1 MKNLTLTI
9 FLLLSSNIIIK
20 ASDIIMSSSGNYTV
34 CAGNFYDAGGLAN
47 DYPNNQNVTVTLY
60 PATAGAKL
68 SVTFDSF
75 RTAVL
80 YYDQTTFTSNNND
93 ILFIYNGNSVNA
105 PQIGA
110 MQGIGY
116 GTVTS
121 TAADGSLTFKF
132 ISHAYNNTSGEKT
145 GWAATISCSST
156 PPNNITMIGGAITTC
171 GGNFYD
177 AGGPNGDYMNNQNT
191 TLTLYPA
198 TAGAKLS
205 ITFDSFRT
213 AVLYYDQSTFTS
225 NNNDILYI
233 YNGNSVNSPQ
243 IGAMQGIGYG
253 TVTSTAAD
261 GSLTFKFI
269 SHAYVN
275 TSGEKAGWSATI
287 SCSATTPNDITM
299 IGGAITTSGGKFYD
313 AGGPNSDYMNNQ
325 NTTLTLYPAT
335 AGAKIS
341 VNFDSF
347 RTAIL
352 YYDQSNFTSNNNDI
366 LYIYN
371 GNTVSSPQIGAM
383 QGISKGTVTSTASDG
398 SLTFKFVSHAYVN
411 TSGEK
416 AGWSATVSCS
426 SVPPNDILMIGGAI
440 TTCGGNFYDSGG
452 PNGDYMNNQ
461 NTTLTIYPATT
472 GSKLSV
478 NFKSFSS
485 AITYYD
491 ISNFTLNNNDI
502 LYVYN
507 GNGTSAPQIGELQGQ
522 SGYGTITSTAVDGSL
537 TFKFVSHAFT
547 NTSGVKAGWSATISC
562 SSTPPNE
569 ITMLAGT
576 AFVTCGGNFYDGGG
590 PNGDYMNNQN
600 TTLTLF
606 PSQPESKVSVT
617 FNSFSTAVSYYDV
630 TNYTLNNSDILYAY
644 DGNSTSA
651 SQIGAFQGHNSIGT
665 ITSTA
670 IDGSLTFKFVSH
682 ASQTITP
689 GGDKAGWNATIAP
702 CTKSMNYPKLY
713 LNNASISAGQS
724 VVITGKDFKF
734 NGTANISI
742 QGPGGFAQNAD
753 NISVNGSGAWSYSFA
768 TTATMSSGSY
778 TVIAIDNFSGLTAP
792 VAQFTLSSTSGP
804 KVNLTLISPLQST
817 SVEINTSTS
826 ISWKDKMVLGKVY
839 PMTGSQRNYKYLV
852 ELSADN
858 GVTWK
863 TLTTIAG
870 KSYVDSWP
878 TINYRLTIPTVG
890 SHYVVKITDAYN
902 KSNFK
907 ITPVIT
913 VVKTVSTGNLKT
925 DLLWDFSYP
934 RPSFPVAGVAAD
946 GTARIFLTLAKI
958 NNTSGPNISSVKVTL
973 SDALNGNDAAKL
985 GKVKVAT
992 RTSAYDSEAN
1002 GTTAI
1007 TTIDNGTKNNLSTF
1021 WYVAPDDFA
1030 GNDPED
1036 LKSSSRFVNAIFTVY
1051 YNNGTSE
1058 IITKPIRIVRPPL
1071 MLVHGL
1077 ASDSHTWDDFRHNY
1091 LGYELKFIDDF
1102 RFNTHIAV
1110 NIIPDAF
1117 FITNA
1122 KNMVLGSGGINDK
1135 NSFQGVISDLRSKG
1149 YAANRVDYVCHSMG
1163 GCVLRSVYDN
1173 YNEYFT
1179 RTGSALKLNCKN
1191 YENGYVNKVIM
1202 IGTPNNS
1209 SPWADIINRYAGD
1222 LSCDARTIIQGAY
1235 GSLNFSFPLMFLKPI
1250 NNDGSFC
1257 FSKVIPPF
1265 LIPAWDFGPSDAVR
1279 DMQIDDNKGGINFR
1293 ATNTKAHLIAG
1304 DFIPGAQLNTNGL
1317 IPQELINFVND
1328 TGNDGLVELL
1338 TYFLEIACT
1347 KETDPIK
1354 QQFVN
1359 ILSSKVKPIEKALA
1373 FLDKASMIMDAFN
1386 LGTFLLESD
1395 LVVSV
1400 GSQLGGYPRPAVAN
1414 DVSNV
1419 SNVSIY
1425 DQFVG
1430 HAIIKPETQNLEIGN
1445 RVNYLL
1451 NCNIKSPFFD
1461 VIPGTPVT
1469 RLKSTGLLKSLNG
1482 NPIITKADSSRIQ
1495 IVGPKNNFIVYSD
1508 SSLQVQ
1514 IRIRDTTNLKSLNLK
1529 FQNKTYYLDS
1539 LFIGNIN
1546 LNLQVKGYP
1555 IGNQK
1560 IILEGFYLYPDSSL
1574 YAFDLV
1580 NLNINA
1586 NDSLSNFGINP
1597 KILFLFKNQIKS
1609 PEYFIASKSSI
1620 TEGNFRPDITAN
1632 VKDTSIVK
1640 YDLVS
1645 KGFKGIASGETFAT
1659 ITYKGL
1665 SDTLYLVVNEA
1676 NIDTSL
1682 VGSKLPPVANAG
1694 IAQYINEGET
1704 ITLDGS
1710 SSSDPNGKP
1719 LTYLWTAPAGIT
1731 LSSTTAAKPTFTA
1744 PEVTDNTDYP
1754 ITLIVNNGTA
1764 DSQADNVVINVAN
1777 VNKPPVADAGSDQT
1791 VNGSVTVTL
1800 DGSASRDPDGNSL
1813 TYKWTSPTGITLSST
1828 TVAMPTFI
1836 APDVTQIT
1844 TFTFTLIVNDGIVDS
1859 PSDQVIITVEPPP
1872 AAAGIIAGPVSI
1884 CAGQNSVTY
1893 TVPVITDAN
1902 SYTWTLPQ
1910 GATGTSSTNTILV
1923 DFGTSAS
1930 SGNITV
1936 KGHNGSGDGTASSLM
1951 VTANPKPLTPVVT
1964 TDFNILHSNASI
1976 GNQWYNNNSP
1986 ISAATNQ
1993 DYTFTVVGNYTVV
2006 VTVNGCASDP
2016 STISVITGIDPLD
2029 YSKKITIYPNPVS
2042 GDLTI
2047 KYSGNFEEV
2056 KFKIV
2061 NLVGQVIYDGK
2072 LVDKTIVDTSSF
2084 TPGLYFIKFDVGN
2097 TFEFKKVI
2105 KN

>member
-1 MKNLTLTI
+1 
-9 FLLLSSNIIIK
+9 
-20 ASDIIMSSSGNYTV
+20 MSSSGNYTV
-34 CAGNFYDAGGLAN
+34 CAGNFYDAGGLTN

-93 ILFIYNGNSVNA
+93 ILFIYNGNSVN
-105 PQIGA
+105 
-110 MQGIGY
+110 
-116 GTVTS
+116 
-121 TAADGSLTFKF
+121 
-132 ISHAYNNTSGEKT
+132 
-145 GWAATISCSST
+145 
-156 PPNNITMIGGAITTC
+156 
-171 GGNFYD
+171 
-177 AGGPNGDYMNNQNT
+177 
-191 TLTLYPA
+191 
-198 TAGAKLS
+198 
-205 ITFDSFRT
+205 
-213 AVLYYDQSTFTS
+213 
-225 NNNDILYI
+225 
-233 YNGNSVNSPQ
+233 SPQ

-253 TVTSTAAD
+253 PVTSTAAD
-261 GSLTFKFI
+261 GSLTFRFV
-269 SHAYVN
+269 SHAYNN

-287 SCSATTPNDITM
+287 SCSSTPPNDITM
-299 IGGAITTSGGKFYD
+299 IGGAITTCGGKFYD

-335 AGAKIS
+335 AGAKLSINFDSFRTAVLYYDQSNFTSNNNDILYIYNGNSVNAPQIGAMQGIGYGTVTSTAADGSLTFKFVSHAYVNTSGEKAGWSATISCSSSASNDITMIGGAITTGGGKFYDAGGPNSDYMNNQNTTLTLYPATAGAKLS

-371 GNTVSSPQIGAM
+371 GNSVSSPQIGAM
-383 QGISKGTVTSTASDG
+383 QGISKGTVTSTATDG

-472 GSKLSV
+472 GAKLSV

-485 AITYYD
+485 AIIYYD
-491 ISNFTLNNNDI
+491 SSVFTSNNNDI

-507 GNGTSAPQIGELQGQ
+507 GNNTSAPQIGELQGQ

-537 TFKFVSHAFT
+537 TFKFVSHANT

-630 TNYTLNNSDILYAY
+630 TTFISNNSDILYAY

-713 LNNASISAGQS
+713 LNNANISLGQS

-742 QGPGGFAQNAD
+742 QGPGGFVQNAD

-768 TTATMSSGSY
+768 TTSTMSPGSY

-804 KVNLTLISPLQST
+804 TVNLTLIAPLEQT
-817 SVEINTSTS
+817 SIEINTPTS

-890 SHYVVKITDAYN
+890 SQYVVKITDAYN

-925 DLLWDFSYP
+925 DLQWDFSYP
-934 RPSFPVAGVAAD
+934 RPSFPVSGIAAD

-992 RTSAYDSEAN
+992 KTSAYDSEAN

-1030 GNDPED
+1030 GNDPVD
-1036 LKSSSRFVNAIFTVY
+1036 LKYSFRYVTATFTVIY
-1051 YNNGTSE
+1051 SNNTAE
-1058 IITKPIRIVRPPL
+1058 IITQLIRIVRPPL

-1077 ASDSHTWDDFRHNY
+1077 NSSPSGAWDNFAFTSPIGIPIKYMSSDNY
-1091 LGYELKFIDDF
+1091 LFKYKY
-1102 RFNTHIAV
+1102 AV
-1110 NIIPDAF
+1110 KISPDASF
-1117 FITNA
+1117 NLNA
-1122 KNMVLGSGGINDK
+1122 YSLLVPESSQPFDD
-1135 NSFQGVISDLRSKG
+1135 SFQGVINGMRKLG
-1149 YAANRVDYVCHSMG
+1149 YAANRVDYVGHSMG
-1163 GCVLRSVYDN
+1163 GCVLRQAISSYPNIFNV
-1173 YNEYFT
+1173 
-1179 RTGSALKLNCKN
+1179 TGKYVISPYKN
-1191 YENGYVNKVIM
+1191 YEMGFVHKIITLDTPHYGSPLGDLITQITPYLEWIIRHPLSDLYNLNANLLSSFINPIGNYNYLTLSYNKFQATNAIKDLQ
-1202 IGTPNNS
+1202 INNS
-1209 SPWADIINRYAGD
+1209 TVNIGQTN
-1222 LSCDARTIIQGAY
+1222 
-1235 GSLNFSFPLMFLKPI
+1235 
-1250 NNDGSFC
+1250 
-1257 FSKVIPPF
+1257 IP
-1265 LIPAWDFGPSDAVR
+1265 S
-1279 DMQIDDNKGGINFR
+1279 
-1293 ATNTKAHLIAG
+1293 HLIAG
-1304 DFIPGAQLNTNGL
+1304 DVFGNSTIINNNVWNTFDRIPYLTT
-1317 IPQELINFVND
+1317 LINLYWQEQRAIETEPLKKAKLDAFASIKLNPERAIKFLDYYVSDYVNTPNFILDGDFIVPLKSQLANLESSPITDVYSGFYANHILITEDLEVGDRVFQLINAPVSGPLFGTIPANPKIKSQNIFNSTKTLVSAID
-1328 TGNDGLVELL
+1328 TN
-1338 TYFLEIACT
+1338 
-1347 KETDPIK
+1347 
-1354 QQFVN
+1354 
-1359 ILSSKVKPIEKALA
+1359 KVKIISP
-1373 FLDKASMIMDAFN
+1373 ASR
-1386 LGTFLLESD
+1386 S
-1395 LVVSV
+1395 
-1400 GSQLGGYPRPAVAN
+1400 
-1414 DVSNV
+1414 
-1419 SNVSIY
+1419 
-1425 DQFVG
+1425 
-1430 HAIIKPETQNLEIGN
+1430 
-1445 RVNYLL
+1445 NYL
-1451 NCNIKSPFFD
+1451 
-1461 VIPGTPVT
+1461 
-1469 RLKSTGLLKSLNG
+1469 
-1482 NPIITKADSSRIQ
+1482 ADSSVTIKVNIKDLANLKYVELSFQ
-1495 IVGPKNNFIVYSD
+1495 GESYLTDSIFSNISFNVQVKNNTLGNQLIVATAVYDINS
-1508 SSLQVQ
+1508 
-1514 IRIRDTTNLKSLNLK
+1514 DTTKFLSDTTSINVTVNQLLKGFTATPIISYLVKNETVSP
-1529 FQNKTYYLDS
+1529 QYNATYETFVSIINNNDPN
-1539 LFIGNIN
+1539 IGVLIN
-1546 LNLQVKGYP
+1546 DP
-1555 IGNQK
+1555 K
-1560 IILEGFYLYPDSSL
+1560 IITLDP
-1574 YAFDLV
+1574 
-1580 NLNINA
+1580 
-1586 NDSLSNFGINP
+1586 LS
-1597 KILFLFKNQIKS
+1597 QI
-1609 PEYFIASKSSI
+1609 
-1620 TEGNFRPDITAN
+1620 
-1632 VKDTSIVK
+1632 
-1640 YDLVS
+1640 
-1645 KGFKGIASGETFAT
+1645 FKGITIGETFAKVS
-1659 ITYKGL
+1659 YKGL
-1665 SDTLYLVVNEA
+1665 SDTIYFVVKEA
-1676 NIDTSL
+1676 IDTTQI
-1682 VGSKLPPVANAG
+1682 GTYAPPLANAG
-1694 IAQYINEGET
+1694 VSQYVNEGET

-1844 TFTFTLIVNDGIVDS
+1844 SFTFTLIVNDGIVDS

-1910 GATGTSSTNTILV
+1910 GATGTSSTNSILV
-1923 DFGTSAS
+1923 DFGPSAS

-1936 KGHNGSGDGTASSLM
+1936 KGHNGSGDGTASSLT
-1951 VTANPKPLTPVVT
+1951 VTTNPKPLTPVVT